1 MAEQIAAH
9 VTLVYPREVTRL
21 DALLERTRLVLPTL
35 PPFRLRLGRLAH
47 FGQPEDG
54 VYVEVEDVEGGYRAA
69 RAELLG
75 PPFRPTAVVPHVTI
89 VHPPD
94 ISARPRMLAGAGGH
108 RRGPRICRGRGG
120 DHRLRRYPLGHAGDL
135 SVEGIVAERAACRA

>member
-94 ISARPRMLAGAGGH
+94 ISARPRMLAGAGGTAED
-108 RRGPRICRGRGG
+108 REFVAAAVAITAFDGTRWAT
-120 DHRLRRYPLGHAGDL
+120 LATFPLKG
-135 SVEGIVAERAACRA
+135 